1 MAALRGG
8 HPGAKNSAPS
18 QWTPGWPGQA
28 RPWRGGTTC
37 QVLNTRNQSNCVLL
51 NSVKALCNTLGN
63 MISLIV
69 CTLGR
74 TQALERLFASLR
86 AQDDCEFEVVLVD
99 QNPSGFLAPLLDKFR
114 DLPLVCLRSEPG
126 LSRARN
132 AGLRQARGQIVGFP
146 DDDCWYGPDVI
157 LRVKER
163 FSASPDLG
171 FVTGRTLDVAG
182 AESVC
187 AHLPNSSVITLRN
200 VFQAGNSNTLF
211 VRAEAARRAGGFDEE
226 LGAGAA
232 FGSGEE
238 TDFILRCLEAGY
250 AGRYQREL
258 VVLHEQVEASP
269 ALRIARAGRYAPGF
283 GRVVRLHNLG
293 IGFLAQRVGRALA
306 RCALLFISGES
317 AGAQERLVWAQGA
330 SRGFLA
336 SMRSRSVGASK
347 LAVLGIKF
355 SPLRRGELA
364 QVIANESIPPGAG
377 LRAVVTANV
386 DHVVQI
392 ARRPEFS
399 EAYER
404 AWAATADGMPVYL
417 YASLRGAPVT
427 ERVTGC
433 DLVAD
438 VIGSLR
444 PDQHRC
450 FFVVSS
456 DIISTRLSE
465 YLRARGF
472 HPDALAACVPPFGFE
487 RDRVFSTRLAAR
499 IREHG
504 TTHLFMGVGAP
515 KSETWTDAQRH
526 RLGDCYV
533 LSVGAALDY
542 FVGVRTRAPVWM
554 QKTGFEWLWR
564 FLHEPVRL
572 FPRYFIASWGF
583 LVAVRDDLLRE

>member
-1 MAALRGG
+1 
-8 HPGAKNSAPS
+8 
-18 QWTPGWPGQA
+18 
-28 RPWRGGTTC
+28 
-37 QVLNTRNQSNCVLL
+37 
-51 NSVKALCNTLGN
+51 

-74 TQALERLFASLR
+74 IQTLERLFASLR
-86 AQDDCEFEVVLVD
+86 AQSDRAFEVVLVD
-99 QNPSGFLAPLLDKFR
+99 QNPCGFVAPLLDKFR
-114 DLPLVCLRSEPG
+114 DLPIAYQRSEPG

-146 DDDCWYGPDVI
+146 DDDCWYGLDVVRQVSE
-157 LRVKER
+157 L
-163 FSASPDLG
+163 FSASPKLG
-171 FVTGRTLDVAG
+171 FVSGRTVDVVG
-182 AESVC
+182 VESVS
-187 AHLPNSSVITLRN
+187 AHLPMSADITIGN

-211 VRAEAARRAGGFDEE
+211 VRADVARQAGGFDEE

-238 TDFILRCLEAGY
+238 TDFILRCREAGY
-250 AGRYQREL
+250 SGRYQHEL
-258 VVLHEQVEASP
+258 VVFHDQVEASP

-293 IGFLAQRVGRALA
+293 VGFLAGSVGRALA
-306 RCALLFISGES
+306 RSALLFVSGER

-336 SMRSRSVGASK
+336 SMRSRSVGSSK

-364 QVIANESIPPGAG
+364 QVIANESIPLGSG

-404 AWAATADGMPVYL
+404 AWVATADGMPVYL
-417 YASLRGAPVT
+417 YASLRGAPVR

-444 PDQHRC
+444 PDRHCC

-456 DIISTRLSE
+456 DIISVRLSE

-487 RDRVFSTRLAAR
+487 RDCVFSAELARR

-542 FVGVRTRAPVWM
+542 FVGARTRAPIWM

-583 LVAVRDDLLRE
+583 LVAVRDDLLRQ